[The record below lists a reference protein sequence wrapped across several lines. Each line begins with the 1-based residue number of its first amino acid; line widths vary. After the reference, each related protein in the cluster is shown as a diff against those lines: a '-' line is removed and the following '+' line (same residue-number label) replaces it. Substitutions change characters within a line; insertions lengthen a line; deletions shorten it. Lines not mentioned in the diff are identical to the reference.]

1 MKTWNFNSKSNP
13 KLIGQKLKAAFGSG
27 SGFVFKMDPGTNDS
41 VTFKVHKSMAAY
53 GYGVLNDIRVNGK
66 LSKTGH
72 KNETKLE
79 ISFAN
84 HFLTPVHL
92 AIVFVLGL
100 SAIIV
105 GIIHNSNMYLYGGL
119 IFVVGIASWFNVRR
133 KSAKDIEKY
142 KTLISGIIEE

>member
-1 MKTWNFNSKSNP
+1 MKTWNFSSKSNP
-13 KLIGQKLKAAFGSG
+13 KEIGQKLDAAFGPAG
-27 SGFVFKMDPGTNDS
+27 GFVFKMDQGKNDS

-53 GYGVLNDIRVNGK
+53 GYGVLNDIRVTGK

-84 HFLTPVHL
+84 HLLTLLHL
-92 AIVFVLGL
+92 SIFFGLGL

-105 GIIHNSNMYLYGGL
+105 GIIHNSNMYLFGGL
-119 IFVVGIASWFNVRR
+119 ILVVGIALWFHVRKNAIR
-133 KSAKDIEKY
+133 DIKKY
-142 KTLISGIIEE
+142 KTLISGILEG